1 MHPLGPLLQASLK
14 KTTGRGTVPNI
25 LVNGKSIGGGDDIQ
39 QLHEGNKLIDTLK
52 NLGGKRIME
61 IKLAG
66 PDSKVEVKKPKRL
79 RA

>member
-1 MHPLGPLLQASLK
+1 MGPALQASLK

-39 QLHEGNKLIDTLK
+39 QLHEDGKLIDTIK
-52 NLGGKRIME
+52 NLGGKRVME
-61 IKLAG
+61 VKLADS
-66 PDSKVEVKKPKRL
+66 DSKADVKKPVRL